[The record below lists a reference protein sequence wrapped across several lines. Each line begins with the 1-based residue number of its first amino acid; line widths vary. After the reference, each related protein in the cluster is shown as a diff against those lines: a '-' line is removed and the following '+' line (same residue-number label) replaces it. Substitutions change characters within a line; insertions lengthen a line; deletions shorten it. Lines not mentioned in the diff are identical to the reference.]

1 MSELTS
7 VYNEYPIG
15 SNSWWLNEPTGATI
29 FDKCILIILKVI
41 FLGARF
47 SLRLALGRKRRDR
60 LYLKRDINFRRF
72 LYNAINLLGLCNS
85 FLIKFTVPKYNYE
98 VSCRINKE
106 DFIIMSAHEDEII
119 EHFCP
124 KEGDIV
130 VDVGAHYGRYT
141 IIGSKR
147 VGINGKVIAIEAH
160 PGNFDI
166 LNRNIQLNRLT
177 NVIPLNYAVY
187 SQRTKIKL
195 YLPDE
200 DLGYT
205 MHHSVMF
212 SYLST
217 KYKLKDNE
225 GKFVEVIANTL
236 DSLLEANGI
245 SQANWIKIDV
255 EGAELEVLRGGHN
268 ILSNSNDLA
277 ILVEVHDGLN
287 NYRPVIDLL
296 TSYNFTVLFEKSYE
310 GGEKHIIVRKSSG
323 I

>member
-205 MHHSVMF
+205 IYNTIMVNRANPG
-212 SYLST
+212 
-217 KYKLKDNE
+217 DN
-225 GKFVEVIANTL
+225 FVEVNADTL
-236 DSLLEANGI
+236 DNILQLNRI
-245 SQANWIKIDV
+245 KQVNWVKIDV
-255 EGAELEVLRGGHN
+255 EGAELEVLKGATN
-268 ILSNSNDLA
+268 VLSNSKDISL
-277 ILVEVHDGLN
+277 LLEVHGFE
-287 NYRPVIDLL
+287 NYMPIVDLL
-296 TSYNFTVLFEKSYE
+296 KSLNFKIEFEARSK
-310 GGEKHIIVRKSSG
+310 KPDWRHIIVRKFD
-323 I
+323 

>member
-85 FLIKFTVPKYNYE
+85 FLIKFTVPKYNYKFY
-98 VSCRINKE
+98 CRTNRE
-106 DFIIMSAHEDEII
+106 DFIFMTGHEDEII

-205 MHHSVMF
+205 IYNTIMVNRANPR
-212 SYLST
+212 
-217 KYKLKDNE
+217 DN
-225 GKFVEVIANTL
+225 FVEVNADTL
-236 DSLLEANGI
+236 DNILQLNRI
-245 SQANWIKIDV
+245 KQVNWVKIDV
-255 EGAELEVLRGGHN
+255 EGAELEVLKGATN
-268 ILSNSNDLA
+268 VLSNSKDISL
-277 ILVEVHDGLN
+277 LLEVHGFE
-287 NYRPVIDLL
+287 NYMPRVDLL
-296 TSYNFTVLFEKSYE
+296 KSLNFKIEFEARSK
-310 GGEKHIIVRKSSG
+310 KPDWRHIIVRKFD
-323 I
+323 